1 MEFGLG
7 EQQRLL
13 DDSLRALLAD
23 RLPLETLREIAE
35 AGQGGNDDL
44 GQSLAELGLPGLLIP
59 EALGGAGFGLLD
71 AAVAA
76 EALGFAA
83 TPTPYLASAVMAP
96 RALAES
102 ASEAQQQAWLPRI
115 ASGEARMAMAFAG
128 LTGSTAADDLKL
140 DGEHLSGRMDGVLDA
155 ARASQVLI
163 YLPDGRAVLLDC
175 QAHGVATSLRPS
187 LDRTRPLVDLELTNT
202 PVEILDAANQPL
214 EAAKS
219 VIAAGRVM
227 LAADTLGAAQKMLDD
242 AVAYAGERVQ
252 FGRTIASFQA
262 VKHLC
267 AEMVTMLEPCR
278 ALVWYAAYA
287 QDIDADDRLSVASH
301 AKAHLAEV
309 GREVSRAATE
319 IHGGMG
325 FTDLLGL
332 HYWFKR
338 ISFNRQIMGGSE
350 RCRHDAALAQGWI
363 EAEAG

>member
-13 DDSLRALLAD
+13 DDSLRAMLAD
-23 RLPLETLREIAE
+23 RLPLETLRGIAE
-35 AGQGGNDDL
+35 AGTGEDDDL
-44 GQSLAELGLPGLLIP
+44 GQSLADLGLDGLLVP
-59 EALGGAGFGLLD
+59 EGLGGAGFGLLD

-76 EALGFAA
+76 EALGSAVAPAA
-83 TPTPYLASAVMAP
+83 FLARTVMAP

-102 ASEAQQQAWLPRI
+102 ASEAQQQAWLPKI
-115 ASGEARMAMAFAG
+115 ASGEARFAMALAG
-128 LTGSTAADDLKL
+128 LTGSTAESDLNL
-140 DGEHLSGRMDGVLDA
+140 DGVLLTGRIDGVLDA
-155 ARASQVLI
+155 AGATHVLI
-163 YLPDGRAVLLDC
+163 YLADGRAVVLDC
-175 QAHGVATSLRPS
+175 QAEGVATNLCPS
-187 LDRTRPLVDLELTNT
+187 LDRTRPLADLELTKA

-214 EAAKS
+214 EAARS

-227 LAADTLGAAQKMLDD
+227 LAADTLGAAQKMIDD

-267 AEMVTMLEPCR
+267 AEMVTLLEPCR

-287 QDIDADDRLSVASH
+287 QDIAAEDRLSVASH
-301 AKAHLAEV
+301 TKAHLAEV
-309 GREVSRAATE
+309 GREVSRTATE
-319 IHGGMG
+319 VHGGMG

-338 ISFNRQIMGGSE
+338 ISFNRQVMGGPE
-350 RCRHDAALAQGWI
+350 RCRHDAAIAQGWI
-363 EAEAG
+363 GEAG